1 MMLIGGFGFL
11 MTFLKKHG
19 FSSLGLTIM
28 IVVFCTEWSIL
39 LWGFTHINA
48 QSYYINLS
56 MMGYIYNLYN
66 IQVFTIFLLMFLIY
80 ISIFY
85 RALEAA
91 LTSAAVLITYG
102 VVLGKLNPFQVL
114 VMTLIESPL
123 FVANAYLGY
132 KVLGAIDV
140 GG

>member
-1 MMLIGGFGFL
+1 MGVHAHKCPVLL
-11 MTFLKKHG
+11 HQSKHDG
-19 FSSLGLTIM
+19 
-28 IVVFCTEWSIL
+28 V
-39 LWGFTHINA
+39 
-48 QSYYINLS
+48 
-56 MMGYIYNLYN
+56 YN
-66 IQVFTIFLLMFLIY
+66 ITYITYKYLPFFLLMFRIY

>member
-1 MMLIGGFGFL
+1 MGVHAHKCPVLL
-11 MTFLKKHG
+11 HQSKHDG
-19 FSSLGLTIM
+19 VYKYLPF
-28 IVVFCTEWSIL
+28 F
-39 LWGFTHINA
+39 
-48 QSYYINLS
+48 
-56 MMGYIYNLYN
+56 
-66 IQVFTIFLLMFLIY
+66 FLLMFRIY

>member
-56 MMGYIYNLYN
+56 MMGYFIIKLHFDFMVVTRGPRLVL
-66 IQVFTIFLLMFLIY
+66 Q
-80 ISIFY
+80 
-85 RALEAA
+85 
-91 LTSAAVLITYG
+91 SAPR
-102 VVLGKLNPFQVL
+102 NFPH
-114 VMTLIESPL
+114 
-123 FVANAYLGY
+123 
-132 KVLGAIDV
+132 
-140 GG
+140 